1 MLPSVA
7 RSQESFSN
15 EQKIYTGNKKQ
26 QKSIIQNLAKLQHD
40 GIPTRLLDFTTDPL
54 VALFFATQ
62 AEERTDAS
70 IYLFIRNGYDSS
82 SLEVKLSSFVAT
94 QTNRCLKD
102 LVKKF
107 NEESGASLSIKR
119 AKQIL
124 SQGIF
129 IRPDTISDNENYRMR
144 EQKGTFAIPG
154 NRIENGNISDVVPF
168 ENDLSYEEIVV
179 PFEYQ
184 EEIRN
189 ELVQRGYTRERLLGE
204 SSKSIRYNVLP
215 QDNVKEVEGKYI
227 NKAYLQYSITIEMT
241 ELMTVKE
248 IEECGYQIA
257 KESGADSV
265 WIWFRRTGSEVGNNI
280 MSQHWYKSSINMDGW
295 KGRKYHELMLGENK
309 HDSYI
314 VYDYIQNHWD
324 RLEYKHLP
332 IEPDAKLVTL
342 LVTLNVKI
350 MKGNQ
355 LVIETNLINGTE
367 LLLLYRIDGGVE
379 RTVKFIVKDTFTK
392 IDIGHGA
399 DFSKITG
406 EIIMP
411 VPAVQNEIVQRE
423 YGIDYEKIVGDFIQR
438 SDRELTAGHKRF
450 ELNL

>member
-107 NEESGASLSIKR
+107 NEESGASLSTKR
-119 AKQIL
+119 AKRIL
-124 SQGIF
+124 NQGIF

-204 SSKSIRYNVLP
+204 SSKPIRYNTLS
-215 QDNVKEVEGKYI
+215 QDNVKEVKGEYI

-280 MSQHWYKSSINMDGW
+280 MSQHWYKSSIKMDGW

-342 LVTLNVKI
+342 NVKI

-367 LLLLYRIDGGVE
+367 LLLSYRIDDESE
-379 RTVKFIVKDTFTK
+379 RTIKFIVKDNCTK
-392 IDIGHGA
+392 IDIKHID
-399 DFSKITG
+399 DFNTIKG

-411 VPAVQNEIVQRE
+411 VPIVQDEMVRKE

-438 SDRELTAGHKRF
+438 TDTGLTSGHKTF
-450 ELNL
+450 AFNL

>member
-7 RSQESFSN
+7 RSRELFSN
-15 EQKIYTGNKKQ
+15 EQKIYMENRKQ
-26 QKSIIQNLAKLQHD
+26 QKNIIQNLAKLQHD

-62 AEERTDAS
+62 TEERTDAS
-70 IYLFIRNGYDSS
+70 IYLFIRNGYESS

-94 QTNRCLKD
+94 QANRCLKD

-107 NEESGASLSIKR
+107 NEENDVSLSIKR

-154 NRIENGNISDVVPF
+154 NRIENGNISAVVPF

-204 SSKSIRYNVLP
+204 SSKPIRYNSLP
-215 QDNVKEVEGKYI
+215 QDNVEEVKGKYI

-248 IEECGYQIA
+248 IEECGYRIA

-265 WIWFRRTGSEVGNNI
+265 RIWFRRMGAKDGNHI
-280 MSQHWYKSSINMDGW
+280 MRQHWYKPSINVYGW
-295 KGRKYHELMLGENK
+295 GGSEYKGLKIIEERG
-309 HDSYI
+309 DSYI
-314 VYDYIQNHWD
+314 VYDYLRSDWD
-324 RLEYKHLP
+324 RIKYKHLP
-332 IEPDAKLVTL
+332 IDSNAKLITL
-342 LVTLNVKI
+342 DVSIARK
-350 MKGNQ
+350 NQ

-367 LLLLYRIDGGVE
+367 LLLSYRVDDGVE
-379 RTVKFIVKDTFTK
+379 RTVKFIVKGTFTK

-411 VPAVQNEIVQRE
+411 VPAVQNEIVRKE
-423 YGIDYEKIVGDFIQR
+423 YGIDYEKIVGNFIQR